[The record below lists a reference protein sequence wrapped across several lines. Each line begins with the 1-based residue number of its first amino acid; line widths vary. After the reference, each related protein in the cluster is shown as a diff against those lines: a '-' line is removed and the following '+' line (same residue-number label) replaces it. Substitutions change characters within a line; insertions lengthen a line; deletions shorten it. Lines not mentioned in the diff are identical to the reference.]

1 MHQCASNGRH
11 ESVFVSVIA
20 RAPTQEV
27 QIVSGAKGMGVLLR
41 QTQTFFEKN
50 VVNINLNKFLLSG
63 LPKFKT
69 DLGKNMN
76 SRN

>member
-11 ESVFVSVIA
+11 ENVFVSVIA

-27 QIVSGAKGMGVLLR
+27 QIVSGAKGTGVLLR
-41 QTQTFFEKN
+41 QTRTFFEKN
-50 VVNINLNKFLLSG
+50 AVNINLNKFLLSG
-63 LPKFKT
+63 LQKFKT